1 MPEDE
6 DVENE
11 LRETEEEIKGLIESI
26 EKESST
32 PEETSVTTPE
42 DDDTEEENTDEKET
56 VEKDGKYIDK
66 STGKKFDTEEGLEL
80 FQQATQIKDKQ
91 G

>member
-1 MPEDE
+1 MPEEE

-42 DDDTEEENTDEKET
+42 DEEEKTD
-56 VEKDGKYIDK
+56 EKDGKYIDEA
-66 STGKKFDTEEGLEL
+66 TGKKFDTEEGLEL
-80 FQQATQIKDKQ
+80 FQQAAQIKNKQ
-91 G
+91 E